1 MTNDPGQV
9 TSGGLDLMHTLLH
22 EIGHLLGYEHT
33 DSGLMAPV
41 LSASRLES
49 SSWGADPVSSIP
61 DLASRISHPASFFP
75 HPSSSILSPASRA
88 DDVFAELESSDEA
101 SSVLWEAPQGTDVL
115 AAALKSSDEATQA
128 RVPGRS
134 RLERYERELDEC
146 YAQLAAA
153 GEEGGDR

>member
-1 MTNDPGQV
+1 MTNDQGQV
-9 TSGGLDLMHTLLH
+9 TSGGLDLMHVLLH

-49 SSWGADPVSSIP
+49 SSWGADPVSRIP
-61 DLASRISHPASFFP
+61 DLASFFP

-101 SSVLWEAPQGTDVL
+101 SSVLWEATQGTDVL
-115 AAALKSSDEATQA
+115 AAATLKSSDEAAQA
-128 RVPGRS
+128 RVPRRS